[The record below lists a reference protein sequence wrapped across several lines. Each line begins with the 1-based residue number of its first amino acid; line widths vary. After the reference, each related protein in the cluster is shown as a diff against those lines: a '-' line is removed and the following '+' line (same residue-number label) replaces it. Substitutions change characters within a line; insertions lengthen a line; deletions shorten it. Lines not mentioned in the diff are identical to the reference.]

1 MYGGSGIW
9 PSLSRISSKIPSYSN
24 WIRRFPSSTTS
35 MTLPFKRP
43 SPKETSAPTFIF
55 FPGFTS
61 VSQTLSD
68 FLFKSRT
75 SIPASVPILCPMR
88 RAGITFVSLMTR
100 QSPFFRYCKISR
112 KWRCSISPVFLSNT
126 SSLEAERSSSGS
138 CAISSGGSSKLKSVT
153 FMFCIS
159 CFISLS
165 KVPGHCSRI
174 RGKNQCGAPED

>member
-1 MYGGSGIW
+1 MIYGGSGIW

-24 WIRRFPSSTTS
+24 WISRFPSSTTS
-35 MTLPFKRP
+35 ITFPFKSP

-55 FPGFTS
+55 LPGFTR

-68 FLFKSRT
+68 FLFKRRT

-88 RAGITFVSLMTR
+88 RAGITFVSLITR

-126 SSLEAERSSSGS
+126 SSLEAARSSSGS

-153 FMFCIS
+153 FIFLYLLFVRS
-159 CFISLS
+159 YQ
-165 KVPGHCSRI
+165 KVPCHCSRI
-174 RGKNQCGAPED
+174 GRKNQ